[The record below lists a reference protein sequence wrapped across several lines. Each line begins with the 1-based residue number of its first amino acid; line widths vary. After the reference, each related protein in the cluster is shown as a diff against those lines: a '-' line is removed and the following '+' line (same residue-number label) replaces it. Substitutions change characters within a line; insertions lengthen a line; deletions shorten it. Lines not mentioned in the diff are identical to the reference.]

1 MYKEF
6 IYFFISFGLVGGII
20 IIASLIQKIKTKCL
34 KYNEHIPVA
43 IATVIIVNDNQNI
56 ERLENL

>member
-6 IYFFISFGLVGGII
+6 IYFFISFGLVGSII
-20 IIASLIQKIKTKCL
+20 IIASLIEKIKSNCL
-34 KYNEHIPVA
+34 KCKEEIPVA

>member
-1 MYKEF
+1 MYKEIF
-6 IYFFISFGLVGGII
+6 YFLICFGIVGGIAI
-20 IIASLIQKIKTKCL
+20 ILSLIQKIKTKCL
-34 KYNEHIPVA
+34 KCNQKIPVS

>member
-6 IYFFISFGLVGGII
+6 IYFFISFGLVGSII
-20 IIASLIQKIKTKCL
+20 IIASLIKKIKTKCL
-34 KYNEHIPVA
+34 KCNEQIPVA

-56 ERLENL
+56 ERLEIL